1 MGQDDKGWSTLV
13 MPLVDRKEE
22 WWVTVMG
29 VGLDPELS
37 KVVRYMASFLATTRP
52 RSCAERSYL
61 HYLCI
66 SKLGPPLLNTS

>member
-1 MGQDDKGWSTLV
+1 MGQDDKGWSALV

-37 KVVRYMASFLATTRP
+37 KVVRALKSGYYPNR
-52 RSCAERSYL
+52 EG
-61 HYLCI
+61 I
-66 SKLGPPLLNTS
+66 